1 MRFDMISAYN
11 TLAEAFPGEYV
22 RLRLE
27 PEPTHVGLTLYLTAG
42 AHHTSLPLRQPCVP
56 DAEADAAV
64 CARLNADFQ
73 RAVAALKLEKETCLE
88 RFVREVKALIGPA
101 YSVTITERV
110 ENGNVRLVVGGV
122 NLGLYNPIDALQGNL
137 NRVQRALA
145 ASCQQLTPEHR

>member
-27 PEPTHVGLTLYLTAG
+27 PAPTHVGLTLYLTAG

-88 RFVREVKALIGPA
+88 RFAREVKALIGPA

-122 NLGLYNPIDALQGNL
+122 NLGLYNPSDALQGNL